1 MIELSDEL
9 VFVPLGGLGEIG
21 MNAALYGYGAKS
33 RRKWIL
39 VDLGLTFTTPEV
51 PGIDLVMPDLSF
63 AESIKNDLLALVLT
77 HAHEDHIGAV
87 ASLWPRLGVPLYTT
101 PFAAG
106 LLRTR
111 RLSEPGAPEVPIH
124 IVAQNATFDLGPF
137 GMEYIPV
144 AHSIPESAALA
155 IRTGAGTLVH
165 SGDWRIDP
173 SPLIGLPTDEK
184 RLCEIGAEGVRALVC
199 DSTNILRDGFSPSE
213 TDVAA
218 TLRDLVAT
226 AKGRVVVTT
235 FASHVGRLRAVAE
248 ATEAAGRTVVVVG
261 RAMERTIEVARE
273 CGYLDGLAPFLS
285 ADSFGRLRREEMV
298 VLATGSQ
305 GESRAALAR
314 IAEDD
319 HPEVTLASGDR
330 VIFSSRT
337 IPGNERAVGTIIN
350 GLVRQGVE
358 VITDRTHLVH
368 VSGHPRR
375 ADVARLY
382 QWLQPEVAIPAHGEA
397 LHLAE
402 HAAFAAAAG
411 AKHVVR
417 AHNGDMVRV
426 GPGAPGIIDEV
437 PHGRLYKDGDLLIAA
452 DDEAVRSRKSLS
464 FSGVIS
470 IGIALTSNGEL
481 AGDPDMV
488 MAGVPRAAG
497 AGKAMDEIVDDAIF
511 HTLDGLPRPQR
522 RDADLVA
529 GAVERAV
536 RNAVRN
542 VWGKKP
548 TVHVVVME
556 V

>member
-1 MIELSDEL
+1 MS
-9 VFVPLGGLGEIG
+9 
-21 MNAALYGYGAKS
+21 
-33 RRKWIL
+33 
-39 VDLGLTFTTPEV
+39 
-51 PGIDLVMPDLSF
+51 
-63 AESIKNDLLALVLT
+63 ESIRKDLLALVIT

-87 ASLWPRLGVPLYTT
+87 ASLWPRLGVPLYATR
-101 PFAAG
+101 FAAG

-111 RLSEPGAPEVPIH
+111 RLSEPGAPDVPIN
-124 IVAQNATFDLGPF
+124 IVAQNATIDLGPF
-137 GMEYIPV
+137 SIEYIPV

-155 IRTGAGTLVH
+155 IRTGAGTVVH
-165 SGDWRIDP
+165 SGDWKIDP
-173 SPLIGLPTDEK
+173 TPLVGLPTDEK
-184 RLCEIGAEGVRALVC
+184 RLREIGAEGVRALVS
-199 DSTNILRDGFSPSE
+199 DSTNILREGISPSE
-213 TDVAA
+213 ADVAA

-235 FASHVGRLRAVAE
+235 FASNVARLRAVAKPPRRRD
-248 ATEAAGRTVVVVG
+248 APSSSSGGRWNARSKSRASAAISTACRCSCRRIRSAIW
-261 RAMERTIEVARE
+261 RA
-273 CGYLDGLAPFLS
+273 S
-285 ADSFGRLRREEMV
+285 EMV

-319 HPEVTLASGDR
+319 HPEVTLAPGDR

-337 IPGNERAVGTIIN
+337 IPGNERAVGAIIN

-375 ADVARLY
+375 AEVAQLY
-382 QWLQPEVAIPAHGEA
+382 QWLRPEVAIPAHGEA

-411 AKHVVR
+411 TRHVVS
-417 AHNGDMVRV
+417 AHNGDVV
-426 GPGAPGIIDEV
+426 LIGPGAPGIIDQV
-437 PHGRLYKDGDLLIAA
+437 PHGRLYKDGDLLLAA
-452 DDEAVRSRKSLS
+452 DDEAVTSRKSLS
-464 FSGVIS
+464 FAGVIS
-470 IGIALTSNGEL
+470 IGIALTSKGEL
-481 AGDPDMV
+481 AGDPDVV
-488 MAGVPRAAG
+488 MAGVPRQG
-497 AGKAMDEIVDDAIF
+497 RAGKAMDEIVDDAIF
-511 HTLDGLPRPQR
+511 QTLDGLPRQKR
-522 RDADLVA
+522 RDADLVG

-548 TVHVVVME
+548 MVHVLVME

>member
-1 MIELSDEL
+1 MIDVSDEL

-21 MNAALYGYGAKS
+21 MNAALYGYGPKS

-39 VDLGLTFTTPEV
+39 IDLGLAFAGPEV
-51 PGIDLVMPDLSF
+51 PGIDLIMPDLSF
-63 AESIKNDLLALVLT
+63 VESIRKDLLALVVT

-87 ASLWPRLGVPLYTT
+87 ASLWPRLGVPLYATR
-101 PFAAG
+101 FAAG

-111 RLSEPGAPEVPIH
+111 RLSEPGAPDVPIN
-124 IVAQNATFDLGPF
+124 IVAQNATFTLGPF
-137 GMEYIPV
+137 SIEYIPV

-155 IRTGAGTLVH
+155 IRTAAGTVVH
-165 SGDWRIDP
+165 SGDWKIDP
-173 SPLIGLPTDEK
+173 TPLVGLPTDEK
-184 RLCEIGAEGVRALVC
+184 RLREIGAEGVRALVS
-199 DSTNILRDGFSPSE
+199 DSTNILREGISPSE
-213 TDVAA
+213 ADVAA
-218 TLRDLVAT
+218 ALRDLVAT

-235 FASHVGRLRAVAE
+235 FASNVARLRAVAQ
-248 ATEAAGRTVVVVG
+248 AAEAAGRTIVVVG

-273 CGYLDGLAPFLS
+273 CGYLDGVPLFLS
-285 ADSFGRLRREEMV
+285 ANSFGYLTREQMV

-305 GESRAALAR
+305 GESRAALAQV
-314 IAEDD
+314 AQDD
-319 HPEVTLASGDR
+319 HPEVTLAPGDR

-375 ADVARLY
+375 AEVAQLY
-382 QWLQPEVAIPAHGEA
+382 QWLRPEVAIPAHGEA

-402 HAAFAAAAG
+402 HATFAAAAG
-411 AKHVVR
+411 TKHVVS
-417 AHNGDMVRV
+417 AHDGDLVLI
-426 GPGAPGIIDEV
+426 GPGAPGIIDQV
-437 PHGRLYKDGDLLIAA
+437 PHGRLYQDGDLLLAA
-452 DDEAVRSRKSLS
+452 DDEAVMSRKSLS
-464 FSGVIS
+464 FAGVIS
-470 IGIALTSNGEL
+470 IGIALTSKGEL
-481 AGDPDMV
+481 AGDPDVV
-488 MAGVPRAAG
+488 MAGVPQQGR
-497 AGKAMDEIVDDAIF
+497 AGKTMDEIVDDAIF
-511 HTLDGLPRPQR
+511 QTLDGLPRQRR
-522 RDADLVA
+522 RDADLLG

-548 TVHVVVME
+548 TVHVLVME

>member
-21 MNAALYGYGAKS
+21 MNAALYGCGPKS

-39 VDLGLTFTTPEV
+39 IDLGLAFAGPEV
-51 PGIDLVMPDLSF
+51 PGIDLIMPDLSF
-63 AESIKNDLLALVLT
+63 VESVRKDLLALVVT

-87 ASLWPRLGVPLYTT
+87 ASLWPRLGVPLYATR
-101 PFAAG
+101 FAAG

-111 RLSEPGAPEVPIH
+111 RLSEPGAPDVPIN
-124 IVAQNATFDLGPF
+124 IVAQNATIDLGPF
-137 GMEYIPV
+137 SIEYIPV

-155 IRTGAGTLVH
+155 IRTGAGTVVH
-165 SGDWRIDP
+165 SGDWKIDP
-173 SPLIGLPTDEK
+173 TPLVGLPTDEK
-184 RLCEIGAEGVRALVC
+184 RLRAIGAEGVRALVS
-199 DSTNILRDGFSPSE
+199 DSTNILREGISPSE

-218 TLRDLVAT
+218 TLRDLVAA

-235 FASHVGRLRAVAE
+235 FASNVARLRAVAQ
-248 ATEAAGRTVVVVG
+248 AAEAAGRTVVVVG

-273 CGYLDGLAPFLS
+273 CGYLDGVPLFLS
-285 ADSFGRLRREEMV
+285 ANSFGYLTREQMV

-305 GESRAALAR
+305 GENRAALAR

-319 HPEVTLASGDR
+319 HPEVTLAPGDR

-337 IPGNERAVGTIIN
+337 IPGNERAVGAIIN

-375 ADVARLY
+375 AEVAQLY
-382 QWLQPEVAIPAHGEA
+382 QWLRPEIAIPAHGEA

-402 HAAFAAAAG
+402 HAAFAATAG
-411 AKHVVR
+411 ARHVVS
-417 AHNGDMVRV
+417 AHNGDVV
-426 GPGAPGIIDEV
+426 LIGPGAPGIIDQV
-437 PHGRLYKDGDLLIAA
+437 PHGRLYKDGDLLLAA
-452 DDEAVRSRKSLS
+452 ADEAVTSRKSLS
-464 FSGVIS
+464 FAGVIS
-470 IGIALTSNGEL
+470 IGIALTSKGEL
-481 AGDPDMV
+481 AGDPDVV
-488 MAGVPRAAG
+488 MAGVPRQG
-497 AGKAMDEIVDDAIF
+497 RAGKAMDEIVDDAIF
-511 HTLDGLPRPQR
+511 QTLDGLPRQRR
-522 RDADLVA
+522 RDADLVG

-548 TVHVVVME
+548 IVHVLIME